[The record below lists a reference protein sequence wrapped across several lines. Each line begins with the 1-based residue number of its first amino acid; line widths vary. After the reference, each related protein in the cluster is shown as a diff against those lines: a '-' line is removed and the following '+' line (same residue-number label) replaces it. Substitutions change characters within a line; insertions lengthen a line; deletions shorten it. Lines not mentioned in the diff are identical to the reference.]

1 MVAALCGGATYDASA
16 DNRFSVHQWSFDILR
31 QTSWDLWTV
40 VCVIAAV
47 ALVVH
52 AFLRRPW
59 EHGRDII
66 GCVLAG
72 IGIVGT
78 LAVLVVPALRSPT
91 AGLFWTF
98 FLLSILSAT
107 FYRSLVTRLGR
118 WRTGV
123 LLGLR
128 IISLALLVP
137 MLFEPVV
144 RFVAAEKPERPIML
158 MVDNS
163 GSMSVPDVQ
172 NGPTRMQ
179 SIWQALRPQLPRI
192 EQHFVP
198 QTFSFATSA
207 AALKSPETIATLMAD
222 GKSTDLVGAVSTA
235 LSKATRDD
243 AIVVLISDGQDNT
256 SPDVVGAIRAS
267 RRPINTVTVGS
278 DQAEPAQLANVA
290 VDDVSAADD
299 FIVGHES
306 KIKAIIR
313 STALADRVVDVKLAE
328 VNQQG
333 TPITAITSQKL
344 ILQPLPQGQPVEL
357 PYKPTSVGVHRIA
370 VWIDPIPGERT
381 TADNRQEFQG
391 LALDPRIKV
400 LYIEG
405 RVRPEYRELSRALN
419 RDPNVELSTLLRIQ
433 QDRFAAGGSVEGEP
447 FTRMPST
454 LEQWKKFDVII
465 LGDLDVSFLPAAQ
478 QSAIE
483 QVIGDGGGL
492 LMLGGAN
499 TLGPGGYAGTAI
511 EKVLPVNVGGKD
523 AAQEKTQFVPRLT
536 ADGASHPA
544 MEGLADWFGTE
555 DKPGTKTLP
564 PLLGN
569 VVVAGAKD
577 SAEVLAIHPERSG
590 PDGKPQVVLAVE
602 HYGKGRSAVFTADT
616 TYRWYLP
623 LRGMGQDSPYNRF
636 WGQLVRWLAGED
648 VRNRQRGAGV
658 EALLNKS
665 TFQLGETVHVR
676 AMVRDEKGD
685 ATRYSQ
691 VNVTLSRA
699 NSSDK
704 PQQQPMPPVES
715 HTGMY
720 SAEIPG
726 LANGDWT
733 AEIVAS
739 KDGKELGRETVK
751 FSVLPPADEMMK
763 IAANPKLMAEIAS
776 ATGGFA
782 YPLSQFNDLVDQLI
796 QSDPASGATKEQS
809 IPLANVIRVML
820 AVVGHDPGW
829 AKKFDFP
836 MQGAI
841 VMSLLIGEWI
851 LRRRW
856 QLP

>member
-1 MVAALCGGATYDASA
+1 M
-16 DNRFSVHQWSFDILR
+16 HQWAFDILR
-31 QTSWDLWTV
+31 QSSWDLWTIVCIVATV
-40 VCVIAAV
+40 VLGIHAAV
-47 ALVVH
+47 
-52 AFLRRPW
+52 RRPW
-59 EHGRDII
+59 EQRDII
-66 GCVLAG
+66 GCALAA
-72 IGIVGT
+72 IGILGT
-78 LAVLVVPALRSPT
+78 IAVLVIPPLRSPT
-91 AGLFWTF
+91 SGLFWTF
-98 FLLSILSAT
+98 LLLSILSTA
-107 FYRSLVTRLGR
+107 FYRSLAARLGK
-118 WRTGV
+118 WRTAV
-123 LLGLR
+123 LLSMR
-128 IISLALLVP
+128 IITLALLVP

-144 RFVAAEKPERPIML
+144 RFVSVEKPERPLML
-158 MVDNS
+158 MVDKS

-172 NGPTRMQ
+172 NGPTRIQ
-179 SIWQALRPQLPRI
+179 SVWQALRPQLPRLQ
-192 EQHFVP
+192 QHFVP
-198 QTFSFATSA
+198 QAFSFATSA
-207 AALKSPETIATLMAD
+207 QELKSPDTIATLIAD

-290 VDDVSAADD
+290 VDDVSTADD
-299 FIVGHES
+299 FVVGHES
-306 KIKAIIR
+306 KIKALIR

-328 VNQQG
+328 VNDQG
-333 TPITAITSQKL
+333 TPITNVTTQKL

-357 PYKPTSVGVHRIA
+357 PYNPTAVGVHRIA

-391 LALDPRIKV
+391 LALDPRIKI

-447 FTRMPST
+447 FTHMPST

-465 LGDLDVSFLPAAQ
+465 LGDLDSSFLPPIQ

-483 QVIGDGGGL
+483 QVISDGDGL
-492 LMLGGAN
+492 LMLGGEN

-511 EKVLPVNVGGKD
+511 EKAIPVTVGGKD
-523 AAQEKTQFVPRLT
+523 AAQEKSQFVPRLT
-536 ADGASHPA
+536 SDGASHPA
-544 MEGLADWFGTE
+544 MEGLADWFGVE
-555 DKPGTKTLP
+555 DKPASKTLP

-569 VVVAGAKD
+569 VVVTGGKE
-577 SAEVLAIHPERSG
+577 SAEILATHPERAG
-590 PDGKPQVVLAVE
+590 PDGKPQVILAVE

-665 TFQLGETVHVR
+665 AFQLGETVHVR
-676 AMVRDEKGD
+676 AMIRDEKGD
-685 ATRYSQ
+685 ATRYAQ
-691 VNVTLSRA
+691 VNVTLKKVGSK
-699 NSSDK
+699 DP

-733 AEIVAS
+733 AEIIAT

-751 FSVLPPADEMMK
+751 FSVLPPADEMEK

-776 ATGGFA
+776 ATGGFS
-782 YPLSQFNDLVDQLI
+782 YPLSQFNDLADQLI
-796 QSDPASGATKEQS
+796 QSDPASGAAKEQS
-809 IPLANVIRVML
+809 VPLASIIRTSL
-820 AVVGHDPGW
+820 ALLGHNPDWP
-829 AKKFDFP
+829 KKFDFP

>member
-1 MVAALCGGATYDASA
+1 M
-16 DNRFSVHQWSFDILR
+16 
-31 QTSWDLWTV
+31 
-40 VCVIAAV
+40 
-47 ALVVH
+47 
-52 AFLRRPW
+52 
-59 EHGRDII
+59 
-66 GCVLAG
+66 
-72 IGIVGT
+72 VGT
-78 LAVLVVPALRSPT
+78 IAVLLISPLRTPT
-91 AGLFWTF
+91 GGLIWTF
-98 FLLSILSAT
+98 LLLSILSAT
-107 FYRSLVTRLGR
+107 FYRGLALRLGTG
-118 WRTGV
+118 RTSL
-123 LLGLR
+123 LLGMR
-128 IISLALLVP
+128 IITLALLVP

-144 RFVAAEKPERPIML
+144 RFVSAQKPERPLML

-172 NGPTRMQ
+172 NGPTRIQ
-179 SIWQALRPQLPRI
+179 SVWQTIRPQLERI

-207 AALKSPETIATLMAD
+207 AELKSPQALATIVAD

-243 AIVVLISDGQDNT
+243 AIVILISDGQDNT

-267 RRPINTVTVGS
+267 RRPINTVVVGS

-299 FIVGHES
+299 FVVGHES
-306 KIKAIIR
+306 KIKALIR

-328 VNQQG
+328 VNEQG
-333 TPITAITSQKL
+333 TPITAVTSQKL
-344 ILQPLPQGQPVEL
+344 VLEPLPQGQPVEL
-357 PYKPTSVGVHRIA
+357 PYKPTTVGVHRIA

-391 LALDPRIKV
+391 LALDPRIKI

-419 RDPNVELSTLLRIQ
+419 RDPNVELATLLRIQ

-447 FTRMPST
+447 FRQMPTT
-454 LEQWKKFDVII
+454 LQQWKKFDVII
-465 LGDLDVSFLPAAQ
+465 LGDLDVSFLPAQ
-478 QSAIE
+478 QQAAIE

-492 LMLGGAN
+492 LMLGGEN

-511 EKVLPVNVGGKD
+511 EKAIPVMVGGKD

-544 MEGLADWFGTE
+544 MEGLADWFGVE

-569 VVVAGAKD
+569 VVVNGAKE
-577 SAEVLAIHPERSG
+577 SAEVLAIHPERAG
-590 PDGKPQVVLAVE
+590 PDGKPQVILAVE

-636 WGQLVRWLAGED
+636 WGQLARWLAGED

-665 TFQLGETVHVR
+665 AFQLGETVHVR
-676 AMVRDEKGD
+676 AMIRDEKGD
-685 ATRYSQ
+685 ATRYAQ
-691 VNVTLSRA
+691 VNVTLKKVGGK
-699 NSSDK
+699 DQ
-704 PQQQPMPPVES
+704 PTQQPMPPVES

-751 FSVLPPADEMMK
+751 FSVLPPADEMSK
-763 IAANPKLMAEIAS
+763 IASNPKLMAEIAS
-776 ATGGFA
+776 ATGGFS
-782 YPLSQFNDLVDQLI
+782 YPLTQFNDLVDQLI
-796 QSDPASGATKEQS
+796 QSDPTAGAAKEQS
-809 IPLANVIRVML
+809 VPLANAIRAMMAL
-820 AVVGHDPGW
+820 AGRDPGW

-836 MQGAI
+836 MQGAV

>member
-1 MVAALCGGATYDASA
+1 
-16 DNRFSVHQWSFDILR
+16 VHQWSFDILR
-31 QTSWDLWTV
+31 QSSWDLWTI
-40 VCVIAAV
+40 VCIIAAIV
-47 ALVVH
+47 LGVH
-52 AFLRRPW
+52 AAIRRPW
-59 EHGRDII
+59 EHGAGGRIDII
-66 GCVLAG
+66 GCVLPA
-72 IGIVGT
+72 IGILGT
-78 LAVLVVPALRSPT
+78 LAVLIISPLRSPT
-91 AGLFWTF
+91 FGLIWTF
-98 FLLSILSAT
+98 LLLSILSAT
-107 FYRSLVTRLGR
+107 FYRTLVIRLGIAR
-118 WRTGV
+118 MSL
-123 LLGLR
+123 LLGMR

-144 RFVAAEKPERPIML
+144 RFVATEKPERPLML

-172 NGPTRMQ
+172 NGPTRIQ
-179 SIWQALRPQLPRI
+179 SVWQALRPQLPRI

-198 QTFSFATSA
+198 RTFSFATSA
-207 AALKSPETIATLMAD
+207 AEMKSADALATLQAD
-222 GKSTDLVGAVSTA
+222 GKSTDLVSAVSTA

-243 AIVVLISDGQDNT
+243 AIVILISDGQDNT
-256 SPDVVGAIRAS
+256 SPDVVGAIGAS
-267 RRPINTVTVGS
+267 RRPINTVVVGS

-299 FIVGHES
+299 FVVGHES

-313 STALADRVVDVKLAE
+313 STALADRVVDVKIAE
-328 VNQQG
+328 VNDQG
-333 TPITAITSQKL
+333 TPITPVQSQKL
-344 ILQPLPQGQPVEL
+344 VLQSLPQGQPVEL
-357 PYKPTSVGVHRIA
+357 PYKPTAVGVHRIA

-381 TADNRQEFQG
+381 VADNRQEFQG

-419 RDPNVELSTLLRIQ
+419 RDPNVELATLLRIQ
-433 QDRFAAGGSVEGEP
+433 QDRFAAGGSVEGTP
-447 FTRMPST
+447 FTQMPTT

-465 LGDLDVSFLPAAQ
+465 LGDLDSSFLPKAQ
-478 QSAIE
+478 QAAIE
-483 QVIGDGGGL
+483 QVTGDGGGL
-492 LMLGGAN
+492 LMLGGEN
-499 TLGPGGYAGTAI
+499 TLGPGDYAGTAI
-511 EKVLPVNVGGKD
+511 EKSLPVNVGGKD
-523 AAQEKTQFVPRLT
+523 AAQEKSEFVPRLT
-536 ADGASHPA
+536 SDGASHPA
-544 MEGLADWFGTE
+544 MEGLADWFGVE
-555 DKPGTKTLP
+555 DKPGTKTP
-564 PLLGN
+564 PTLLGN

-577 SAEVLAIHPERSG
+577 SAEVLAIHPDRPG

-636 WGQLVRWLAGED
+636 WGQLVRWLAGAD

-665 TFQLGETVHVR
+665 AFQLGETVHVR
-676 AMVRDEKGD
+676 AMIRDEKGD
-685 ATRYSQ
+685 ATRYAQ
-691 VNVTLSRA
+691 VNVTLKRT
-699 NSSDK
+699 DGKGK
-704 PQQQPMPPVES
+704 PQQLPMPPVDS

-726 LANGDWT
+726 LVNGDWT
-733 AEIVAS
+733 AEIVAN

-763 IAANPKLMAEIAS
+763 IAANPKLMAQIAS
-776 ATGGFA
+776 TTGGFS

-796 QSDPASGATKEQS
+796 QSDPASGAAKEQS
-809 IPLANVIRVML
+809 IPLSNAIRVML
-820 AVVGHDPGW
+820 ALVGHDPGW

-841 VMSLLIGEWI
+841 VMSLLVGEWI

>member
-1 MVAALCGGATYDASA
+1 
-16 DNRFSVHQWSFDILR
+16 VHHWAFDILR
-31 QTSWDLWTV
+31 QSSWDLWTI
-40 VCVIAAV
+40 VCIVA
-47 ALVVH
+47 ALVLALH
-52 AFLRRPW
+52 AAIKRPW
-59 EHGRDII
+59 EHQGKHQADII
-66 GCVLAG
+66 ACLLGATG
-72 IGIVGT
+72 ILGT
-78 LAVLVVPALRSPT
+78 VAVLLVPPLRSPT
-91 AGLFWTF
+91 CGLIWTF
-98 FLLSILSAT
+98 LLLSIVSGT
-107 FYRSLVTRLGR
+107 FYRSLTTRLGR
-118 WRTGV
+118 WRSGV
-123 LLGLR
+123 LLGMR

-144 RFVAAEKPERPIML
+144 RFVSTEKPQRPLML

-172 NGPTRMQ
+172 NGPTRIQ
-179 SIWQALRPQLPRI
+179 SVWQALRPQLPRL

-198 QTFSFATSA
+198 QIFSFATSA
-207 AALKSPETIATLMAD
+207 SELKTPEALATLVAD

-235 LSKATRDD
+235 LSNATRDD

-267 RRPINTVTVGS
+267 RRPINTVVVGS
-278 DQAEPAQLANVA
+278 DQAEPAQMANVA

-299 FIVGHES
+299 FVVGHES
-306 KIKAIIR
+306 KIKALIR
-313 STALADRVVDVKLAE
+313 STALPDRVVDVKLAE
-328 VNQQG
+328 VDAQG
-333 TPITAITSQKL
+333 TPIGEVKTQKL
-344 ILQPLPQGQPVEL
+344 VLQPLPQGQPVEL
-357 PYKPTSVGVHRIA
+357 PYKPTAVGVHRIA

-447 FTRMPST
+447 FTQMPT
-454 LEQWKKFDVII
+454 TPAQWKKFDVII
-465 LGDLDVSFLPAAQ
+465 LGDLDSSFLPPAQ

-492 LMLGGAN
+492 MMLGGES

-511 EKVLPVNVGGKD
+511 EKTIPVNVGGKD
-523 AAQEKTQFVPRLT
+523 AAQEKSEFVPRLT

-544 MEGLADWFGTE
+544 MEGLTDWFGVE
-555 DKPGTKTLP
+555 ANPGTKTLP
-564 PLLGN
+564 TLLGN

-577 SAEVLAIHPERSG
+577 SAEVLAIHPDRPG
-590 PDGKPQVVLAVE
+590 PDGKPQVILAVE
-602 HYGKGRSAVFTADT
+602 QYGKGRSAVFTADT

-665 TFQLGETVHVR
+665 AFQLGETVHVR
-676 AMVRDEKGD
+676 AMIRDESGD
-685 ATRYSQ
+685 ATRYAQ
-691 VNVTLSRA
+691 VNIALQRA
-699 NSSDK
+699 GASGK
-704 PQQQPMPPVES
+704 PEQMPMPPVES

-720 SAEIPG
+720 SVEIPG

-739 KDGKELGRETVK
+739 KDGKELGRETIK

-782 YPLSQFNDLVDQLI
+782 YPLSQFNDLADQLI
-796 QSDPASGATKEQS
+796 QGDPTSGAAKEQS
-809 IPLANVIRVML
+809 VPLSNAIRAML
-820 AVVGHDPGW
+820 ALIGHDPGW
-829 AKKFDFP
+829 ARKFDFP

-841 VMSLLIGEWI
+841 VMSLLTGEWI

>member
-1 MVAALCGGATYDASA
+1 VQ
-16 DNRFSVHQWSFDILR
+16 HWSFDILR
-31 QTSWDLWTV
+31 QSSWDLWTI
-40 VCVIAAV
+40 VCIVAAV
-47 ALVVH
+47 VLAVH
-52 AFLRRPW
+52 AILRRPW
-59 EHGRDII
+59 EHGRDLL
-66 GCVLAG
+66 GCALAG

-78 LAVLVVPALRSPT
+78 LAVLIIPPLHSPT
-91 AGLFWTF
+91 FGLIWTF
-98 FLLSILSAT
+98 VLLSLLSGT
-107 FYRSLVTRLGR
+107 FYRSLATRLGA
-118 WRTGV
+118 WRTA
-123 LLGLR
+123 LLLTMR
-128 IISLALLVP
+128 IIALALLVP

-144 RFVAAEKPERPIML
+144 RFISTQTPERPLML

-172 NGPTRMQ
+172 NGPTRIQ
-179 SIWQALRPQLPRI
+179 SVWQALRPQLPRLR
-192 EQHFVP
+192 QHFVP

-207 AALKSPETIATLMAD
+207 SALKSPESISTLAAD

-256 SPDVVGAIRAS
+256 SADVVGAIRAS
-267 RRPINTVTVGS
+267 RRPIDTVVVGS

-299 FIVGHES
+299 FIVGHDS

-328 VNQQG
+328 VNAQG
-333 TPITAITSQKL
+333 TPITPVTSQKL
-344 ILQPLPQGQPVEL
+344 VLQPLPQGQPIDL

-405 RVRPEYRELSRALN
+405 RARPEYRELSRALN
-419 RDPNVELSTLLRIQ
+419 RDPNVELATLLRIQ
-433 QDRFAAGGSVEGEP
+433 QDRFSAGGSVEGEP
-447 FTRMPST
+447 FTRMPTT
-454 LEQWKKFDVII
+454 LAQWKKFDVII
-465 LGDLDVSFLPAAQ
+465 LGDLDSSFLPAAQ
-478 QSAIE
+478 QAAIE
-483 QVIGDGGGL
+483 QVISDGGGL
-492 LMLGGAN
+492 LMIGGES

-511 EKVLPVNVGGKD
+511 EKAIPVNVGGKD
-523 AAQEKTQFVPRLT
+523 AAQEKTEFVPRLT
-536 ADGASHPA
+536 EDGASHPA

-555 DKPGTKTLP
+555 AKPGTKTLP

-569 VVVAGAKD
+569 VVVAGAKE
-577 SAEVLAIHPERSG
+577 SAEVLAVHPDRPG

-665 TFQLGETVHVR
+665 AFRLGETVNVR

-685 ATRYSQ
+685 ATRYAQ
-691 VNVTLSRA
+691 VDVTLNRSGGKEDA
-699 NSSDK
+699 SEK
-704 PQQQPMPPVES
+704 PRQQPMPPVES

-720 SAEIPG
+720 SAQIPG

-733 AEIVAS
+733 AEIIAT
-739 KDGKELGRETVK
+739 KDGKVLGRETVK
-751 FSVLPPADEMMK
+751 FSVLPPEDEMMK

-776 ATGGFA
+776 ATGGFS
-782 YPLSQFNDLVDQLI
+782 YPLSQFNDLADQLI
-796 QSDPASGATKEQS
+796 QSDPTSGAAKEQS
-809 IPLANVIRVML
+809 VPLSNAIRAGL
-820 AVVGHDPGW
+820 ALLGHDPGW
-829 AKKFDFP
+829 ARKFDFP

-841 VMSLLIGEWI
+841 IMSLLIGEWI